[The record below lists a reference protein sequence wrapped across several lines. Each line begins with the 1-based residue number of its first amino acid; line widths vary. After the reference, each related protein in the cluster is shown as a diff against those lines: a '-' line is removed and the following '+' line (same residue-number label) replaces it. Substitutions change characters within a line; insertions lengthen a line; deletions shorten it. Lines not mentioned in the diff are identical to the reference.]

1 MMKRLDEIFDL
12 RYGHSLELN
21 RLTQVEA
28 PAGVNFASRAMGNN
42 GITARVITEVKPGQ
56 PGEITVALGG
66 NGVLS
71 SFVQPEP
78 FVCGRDVMIL
88 SAIDKAMSLETKL
101 WYCACI
107 WENRYR
113 YSYGRQAN
121 RTLGSLLVPEEPPAW
136 VATKRVPSHSGLQRS
151 LAPRL
156 GLTDPKR
163 WVDYPLDDLFTIK
176 KGKRVTK
183 AHRKPG
189 DTPFIG
195 ASDSNN
201 GITDWNDIEPIFP
214 AGTITVPYNGSVG
227 YSFFQN
233 QPYFASDDIQVLIP
247 KQELSHWVL
256 LFISTMIRHEKDRFT
271 YGYKWN
277 LARMKKTTLR
287 LPATPSGDPDWDY
300 MERFMKGLPFSA
312 ALAGEVV

>member
-1 MMKRLDEIFDL
+1 MKRLDEIFDL

-21 RLTQVEA
+21 RLTQVQA
-28 PAGVNFASRAMGNN
+28 PEGVNFASRAMGNN
-42 GITARVITEVKPGQ
+42 GITARVLTDAIPGR

-88 SAIDKAMSLETKL
+88 TPKDPDMTLEVKL
-101 WYCACI
+101 WYCVCI

-121 RTLGSLLVPEEPPAW
+121 RTLGSLLVPDEPSAW
-136 VATKRVPSHSGLQRS
+136 VTTKQVPSHRGLQRS
-151 LAPRL
+151 LSPRL
-156 GLTDPKR
+156 KLTDAVG
-163 WVDYPLDDLFTIK
+163 WADFPLNDIFELK

-189 DTPFIG
+189 DTRFIS
-195 ASDSNN
+195 ATDSNN
-201 GITDWNDIEPIFP
+201 GISDWINLAPIFP
-214 AGTITVPYNGSVG
+214 ENSITVPYDGSIG
-227 YSFFQN
+227 YAFFQPE
-233 QPYFASDDIQVLIP
+233 PYFALDSVNALIP
-247 KQELSHWVL
+247 RHS
-256 LFISTMIRHEKDRFT
+256 ISVWQGLYLVAAIRFEKWRFS

-277 LARMKKTTLR
+277 LTRMKKTTIR
-287 LPATPSGDPDWDY
+287 LPVTSLGDPDWDY